1 MSELESFKLANSESF
16 KLAAEADKNS
26 PEVAE
31 KRNSLNEPMGEA
43 ALETCVEAPKIS
55 DERSSAERR
64 GKRRLDSR
72 NEQINNDEYEY
83 IELANLTTEE
93 ITRTET
99 IKDTFGVDL
108 HYFSASEENM
118 SSGFSFRKGVRE
130 SMPLIFKDS
139 KGNDYLDV
147 FIKED
152 QPKNDKIATE
162 LHETLHVKA
171 ATDSDFKAYVSGIGW
186 LLSRDEVKEFVNGW
200 SNPFTKVPNSQSGY
214 DMEGAKEDI
223 AARFFSDVQTHKEF
237 WDSILN
243 SNQMKESQ
251 KEIIEKYKKNMGFDF
266 DNPRL
271 DEGKDK
277 HGEDDEKAPK
287 IFKPGTKQYN
297 EACSEVRYVILKS
310 LLWNPAKTA

>member
-55 DERSSAERR
+55 TERSSAESR
-64 GKRRLDSR
+64 GKRRLDSI
-72 NEQINNDEYEY
+72 NEQENNRREFKY
-83 IELANLTTEE
+83 IELTNLTQEE
-93 ITRTET
+93 VARTKT
-99 IKDTFGVDL
+99 VKNAFGVDL
-108 HYFSASEENM
+108 HYFSASEETNI
-118 SSGFSFRKGVRE
+118 SSGFSFRKELRE
-130 SMPLIFKDS
+130 SMPLIFKDN

-171 ATDSDFKAYVSGIGW
+171 ATDDEFKSYVYSMGS
-186 LLSRDEVKEFVNGW
+186 LLSQDEIKDFVKGY
-200 SNPFTKVPNSQSGY
+200 SDPFTKVPHNGY
-214 DMEGAKEDI
+214 DMAGAKEEI
-223 AARFFSDVQTHKEF
+223 SARFFSDVQTHKGF

-243 SNQMKESQ
+243 AGYKEPQ
-251 KEIIEKYKKNMGFDF
+251 KEIIKEYIKNMGFDF

-271 DEGKDK
+271 DEGRDKDGK
-277 HGEDDEKAPK
+277 DDEKAPN

-297 EACSEVRYVILKS
+297 EACFEVKYV
-310 LLWNPAKTA
+310 LLNNLFRNLTKVA